1 MSLNVTTE
9 WQGRDEVVM
18 KRRSC
23 HREIL
28 MRLARVTA
36 QSVILCWVWITPSP
50 ALAQLGSLVVS
61 ITSPASGST
70 VSGTIS
76 VSASVTIIGSLTV
89 AGVQFQLDG
98 ANLGG
103 EDTSAPY
110 AVTWNTTRTGN
121 GSHTLTAI
129 ARDLLGL
136 RWTSDPVTVT
146 VFNDTTPPTVS
157 ITSPSSGSTVSG
169 PISLTAGASDD
180 VGVAGV
186 QFMLDGANLGAE
198 DTIAPYSVS
207 WDTTA
212 ASNGS
217 HTLAARARDAAG
229 NASTSSAITV
239 TVSNGPSP
247 DTTPPTVGI
256 TSPSSGS

>member
-1 MSLNVTTE
+1 
-9 WQGRDEVVM
+9 
-18 KRRSC
+18 
-23 HREIL
+23 
-28 MRLARVTA
+28 MRLDRAA
-36 QSVILCWVWITPSP
+36 ILSMIFCWVWITPSP
-50 ALAQLGSLVVS
+50 ALAQFGSLVVN
-61 ITSPASGST
+61 ITSPASGSS

-110 AVTWNTTRTGN
+110 AVTWDTTRTGN
-121 GSHTLTAI
+121 GAHSLTAV

-169 PISLTAGASDD
+169 TISVTAG
-180 VGVAGV
+180 
-186 QFMLDGANLGAE
+186 
-198 DTIAPYSVS
+198 
-207 WDTTA
+207 
-212 ASNGS
+212 
-217 HTLAARARDAAG
+217 
-229 NASTSSAITV
+229 
-239 TVSNGPSP
+239 
-247 DTTPPTVGI
+247 
-256 TSPSSGS
+256 